1 MTTEENFRILY
12 IVIFFLSVAGWGL
25 LVVISGNYHGEKLV
39 GQVSDAVGAIT
50 GTALVAILAIE
61 GVVRML
67 ARDAIKS
74 ANERREAAEQS
85 REAAERERV
94 EDKERYEALLREKD
108 SEIAELR
115 AEIEHRNNGY
125 ASNGGQG

>member
-1 MTTEENFRILY
+1 
-12 IVIFFLSVAGWGL
+12 
-25 LVVISGNYHGEKLV
+25 
-39 GQVSDAVGAIT
+39 
-50 GTALVAILAIE
+50 
-61 GVVRML
+61 ML

-74 ANERREAAEQS
+74 ANER

-115 AEIEHRNNGY
+115 AEIEHRNNG
-125 ASNGGQG
+125 STGNGGQD

>member
-1 MTTEENFRILY
+1 M
-12 IVIFFLSVAGWGL
+12 
-25 LVVISGNYHGEKLV
+25 
-39 GQVSDAVGAIT
+39 
-50 GTALVAILAIE
+50 AIE

-85 REAAERERV
+85 REAAEQSREAAERERV
-94 EDKERYEALLREKD
+94 EDKERCEALRREKD

-125 ASNGGQG
+125 TSNGGQD

>member
-1 MTTEENFRILY
+1 
-12 IVIFFLSVAGWGL
+12 
-25 LVVISGNYHGEKLV
+25 
-39 GQVSDAVGAIT
+39 
-50 GTALVAILAIE
+50 
-61 GVVRML
+61 ML

-74 ANERREAAEQS
+74 ANER

-115 AEIEHRNNGY
+115 AEIEHRNNGS
-125 ASNGGQG
+125 ASNGGRISHQPSLNQAPANWPGLFLFPRKELPVAML

>member
-1 MTTEENFRILY
+1 M
-12 IVIFFLSVAGWGL
+12 AGWGL
-25 LVVISGNYHGEKLV
+25 LVVISGSYRGEKLV

-74 ANERREAAEQS
+74 ANERREAAEQG
-85 REAAERERV
+85 REAAEQGREAAEQDR
-94 EDKERYEALLREKD
+94 EAAEQKARELEAQVREKD
-108 SEIAELR
+108 GEIAELR
-115 AEIEHRNNGY
+115 AEIEHRNNGS